1 MTNHQALME
10 KRIAQE
16 IERSSIVDVYD
27 LARKVHAEFPHQTV
41 QEIARLVA
49 AAVAAR
55 GGNAYWDNE
64 SPQLT
69 DTPARKSA

>member
-1 MTNHQALME
+1 MANLQTLME

-16 IERSSIVDVYD
+16 IERSSFVDIYD

-49 AAVAAR
+49 SAVVAR
-55 GGNAYWDNE
+55 GGNAYWDHE
-64 SPQLT
+64 S
-69 DTPARKSA
+69 TPAPSLPAQKSA

>member
-1 MTNHQALME
+1 MANLQTLME

-49 AAVAAR
+49 SAVVAR

-64 SPQLT
+64 SSQSSDSLE
-69 DTPARKSA
+69 RKSA